1 MAPSHPMGMDSSNI
15 LSMMNLLKAGQ
26 SSKPTIKKE
35 LKGRKP
41 SAKPTMNLN
50 SNLANLMAALAGGE
64 AKEERG
70 RCVWVTGLPEDYQDA
85 DKLVNIFGNFGN
97 VRRIKFTDKQPDG
110 ALIEFDDVRCAFK
123 AVACMNNQ
131 KINGSAIK
139 VTFTKIDNAVIRS
152 DDGKSKDVRKAKEN
166 WRYAKDGKF
175 RRICMKRLR
184 KLSNKVIVSN
194 LPEGKFDQ
202 LKKHISSNGYTVKSI
217 EGSQRPK
224 EDKSSN
230 GYTMAIVELAS
241 IGEAIGAVA
250 NLHNTWPNKFGE
262 KKTDMRGNVRGLNFS
277 LVGLKEDSGK
287 DSEKAKN

>member
-1 MAPSHPMGMDSSNI
+1 
-15 LSMMNLLKAGQ
+15 
-26 SSKPTIKKE
+26 
-35 LKGRKP
+35 
-41 SAKPTMNLN
+41 
-50 SNLANLMAALAGGE
+50 MAANNQALLMLLNQVSSLQNQQLPLQMLNVVQNQKQAVKGKPAMPNAGLNVAGLLASMAGGNTNT
-64 AKEERG
+64 RG
-70 RCVWVTGLPEDYQDA
+70 RCVWAKGLPEDLQNA

-97 VRRIKFTDKQPDG
+97 VQRIKFTDKQPDG
-110 ALIEFDDVRCAFK
+110 ALIEFDDVRCAVK

-131 KINGSAIK
+131 KIDGSVIN
-139 VTFTKIDNAVIRS
+139 VSFTKIDFAMIKS

-202 LKKHISSNGYTVKSI
+202 LKKHIASNGYTVKSI

-262 KKTDMRGNVRGLNFS
+262 KKTDLRGNVRGLNFS
-277 LVGLKEDSGK
+277 LVGLKEDTGK